1 MLENLRAVKP
11 TALLFV
17 KHLNK
22 QVLAFVGNRLPLRLV
37 EVQVPIQDIIL
48 GLFFILADKRHAS
61 SKHRV

>member
-17 KHLNK
+17 KHLHK

-48 GLFFILADKRHAS
+48 GLFFILADERHAS